1 MTEGK
6 KVGRKPLPPGDGKT
20 ARIEWRTTADLKAN
34 VQALATAA
42 GVSVSQWLDALVAK
56 AKK

>member
-20 ARIEWRTTADLKAN
+20 ARIEWRTTAELKAH

>member
-1 MTEGK
+1 MTDPK
-6 KVGRKPLPPGDGKT
+6 KTGRKPLPPGEGKT
-20 ARIEWRTTADLKAN
+20 ARIEWRTTVELKAHA
-34 VQALATAA
+34 QTLAAAA